1 MSQTEHDPSDILM
14 AGKEISMADR
24 ILPVINKQ
32 KCILC
37 GLCVDA
43 CPEGVL
49 DLQEGELAF
58 ANPQDCVYC
67 ATCEETCP
75 EGAVRCEFEIRWA
88 S

>member
-1 MSQTEHDPSDILM
+1 M
-14 AGKEISMADR
+14 AEKV
-24 ILPVINKQ
+24 LPVINKQ
-32 KCILC
+32 KCVLC
-37 GLCVDA
+37 GLCVDS

-49 DLQEGELAF
+49 ALQASELVF
-58 ANPQDCVYC
+58 ANSQDCVYC